1 VVGRLSSLSKPFAA
15 RWPMSA
21 PNVRPVSVAVAE
33 IHAGVDGRNGPTKTV
48 ATKTAPAAVSGI
60 GANRGRS
67 SGRRWPIATAINVAV
82 MKNPAPTTGPM
93 NELRVTAAPWT
104 A

>member
-1 VVGRLSSLSKPFAA
+1 VVGRLSSFSKTFAA
-15 RWPMSA
+15 RWPMSD
-21 PNVRPVSVAVAE
+21 PNARPATVAAAD
-33 IHAGVDGRNGPTKTV
+33 IHAGADGRNGPTKIV
-48 ATKTAPAAVSGI
+48 AAKTADADVSGI

-67 SGRRWPIATAINVAV
+67 SGSRWPIATAINVAV

-93 NELRVTAAPWT
+93 NELRVTAPPWT